1 VNVLRG
7 EMSLVGPRPLVPEED
22 CLVLG
27 RYRARLDVSP
37 GMTGHWQVLGSWRIP
52 LGEMV
57 KLDHQYVANWS
68 LWGDL
73 ELLLRTLGHVLR
85 RRGA

>member
-1 VNVLRG
+1 
-7 EMSLVGPRPLVPEED
+7 
-22 CLVLG
+22 
-27 RYRARLDVSP
+27 
-37 GMTGHWQVLGSWRIP
+37 MTGHWQVLGSWRIP

-57 KLDHQYVANWS
+57 KLDHQYVAKCS

-73 ELLLRTLGHVLR
+73 ELLLRTLAHVLR